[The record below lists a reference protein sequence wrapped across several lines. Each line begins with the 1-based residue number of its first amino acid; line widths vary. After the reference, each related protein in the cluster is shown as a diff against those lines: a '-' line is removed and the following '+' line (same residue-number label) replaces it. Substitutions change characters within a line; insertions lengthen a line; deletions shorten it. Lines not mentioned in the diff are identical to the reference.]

1 LFSVAGQSSYII
13 DFGVITGNNGKM
25 LGDSTISFPNSLKEF
40 RNGYNA
46 GFKAYFGTYSF
57 FISPGIYYQEYT
69 IKNDYKSPDPF
80 VDSPRIR
87 SAKAKAVI
95 GYQADMFKRKLNLR
109 LGGGLN
115 YNYII
120 KIDNN
125 PYGVDFQTLSDK
137 YLAYNFDIA
146 FDIFFVNLGLSY
158 EKSIPKI
165 LNSQKKFDFIIIS
178 AGISF

>member
-1 LFSVAGQSSYII
+1 
-13 DFGVITGNNGKM
+13 M
-25 LGDSTISFPNSLKEF
+25 LGDSTNSFPNSLKEF

-46 GFKAYFGTYSF
+46 GIKAYFGTYSF

-69 IKNDYKSPDPF
+69 IKSDYKSPDPF

-87 SAKAKAVI
+87 SAKAKAVV
-95 GYQADMFKRKLNLR
+95 GYQADMLKRKLNLR

-146 FDIFFVNLGLSY
+146 FNVFFVNLGLSY